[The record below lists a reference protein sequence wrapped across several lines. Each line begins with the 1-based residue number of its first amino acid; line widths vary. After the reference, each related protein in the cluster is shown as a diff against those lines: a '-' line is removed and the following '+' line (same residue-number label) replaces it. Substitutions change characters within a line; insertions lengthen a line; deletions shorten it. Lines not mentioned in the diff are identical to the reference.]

1 MNRRVIIAIV
11 FVLIVA
17 ATTTSYF
24 LYGLNQA
31 NTRKLLN
38 AEERLKKVKMAF
50 EERGRLL
57 DGLSGK
63 NDDLKSIAEK
73 ISGDLEKANEELEM
87 YKAVKSNMDKAS
99 TAQLAAEK
107 SLKDAQQDLIVS
119 RKTAESSKIAAR
131 NEIEGLRKKL
141 ADMDAL
147 SNQLKRANNTIEKLN
162 KDFRTAEAELFSQK
176 QLLSDK
182 QAAIKKFE
190 DLKVSPAQIR
200 DLLAEN
206 AKLNKNGAVG
216 KELKAVISGA
226 AVQKMPSRSLKI
238 LPLDLEL
245 PLVDKRLNKP
255 LESKP
260 PSKLGQ
266 P

>member
-119 RKTAESSKIAAR
+119 RKTAESSKIAA
-131 NEIEGLRKKL
+131 
-141 ADMDAL
+141 
-147 SNQLKRANNTIEKLN
+147 
-162 KDFRTAEAELFSQK
+162 
-176 QLLSDK
+176 
-182 QAAIKKFE
+182 
-190 DLKVSPAQIR
+190 
-200 DLLAEN
+200 
-206 AKLNKNGAVG
+206 
-216 KELKAVISGA
+216 
-226 AVQKMPSRSLKI
+226 
-238 LPLDLEL
+238 
-245 PLVDKRLNKP
+245 
-255 LESKP
+255 
-260 PSKLGQ
+260 
-266 P
+266 

>member
-1 MNRRVIIAIV
+1 
-11 FVLIVA
+11 
-17 ATTTSYF
+17 
-24 LYGLNQA
+24 
-31 NTRKLLN
+31 
-38 AEERLKKVKMAF
+38 
-50 EERGRLL
+50 
-57 DGLSGK
+57 
-63 NDDLKSIAEK
+63 
-73 ISGDLEKANEELEM
+73 
-87 YKAVKSNMDKAS
+87 
-99 TAQLAAEK
+99 
-107 SLKDAQQDLIVS
+107 
-119 RKTAESSKIAAR
+119 
-131 NEIEGLRKKL
+131 
-141 ADMDAL
+141 MDAL

-182 QAAIKKFE
+182 QVAIKKFE

-260 PSKLGQ
+260 PTKLGQ